1 MEINMILTQEYID
14 HELIQLKCEYN
25 CVRMKYNAE
34 QTSFVVLLKWT
45 ELFSIR
51 SSTEAQE
58 PTFEHV
64 NQDWMTFLWVF
75 SFSF

>member
-34 QTSFVVLLKWT
+34 QTSFVVLLK
-45 ELFSIR
+45 
-51 SSTEAQE
+51 
-58 PTFEHV
+58 
-64 NQDWMTFLWVF
+64 
-75 SFSF
+75 